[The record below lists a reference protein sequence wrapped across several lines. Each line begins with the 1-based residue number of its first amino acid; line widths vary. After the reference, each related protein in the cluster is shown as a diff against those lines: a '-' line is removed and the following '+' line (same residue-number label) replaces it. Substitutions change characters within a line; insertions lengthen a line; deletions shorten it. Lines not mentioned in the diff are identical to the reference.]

1 MGLYRNGFTAHCVS
15 DDGITMRVMLKPCEV
30 PPQAGERF
38 DRTVSLH
45 DWDVALKQLICL
57 EA

>member
-1 MGLYRNGFTAHCVS
+1 
-15 DDGITMRVMLKPCEV
+15 MRVMLKPCEV
-30 PPQAGERF
+30 PPLAGERF
-38 DRTVSLH
+38 EKTVALH